1 MFFSQLFITFFIHPK
16 MKPLIF
22 LTAFAV
28 EPITNFLFSTH
39 SINLLLFL
47 TASQRFCVVPV
58 ISRPQITNQ
67 PHPQTH
73 TKIPKFMRLIS
84 AGQNIF

>member
-1 MFFSQLFITFFIHPK
+1 
-16 MKPLIF
+16 MKSLIF

-47 TASQRFCVVPV
+47 TAGQKLCVVPV
-58 ISRPQITNQ
+58 ISQPQITNQ
-67 PHPQTH
+67 PDPQTH
-73 TKIPKFMRLIS
+73 TEIRKFMRLIS
-84 AGQNIF
+84 ASQTFLAAKQISPT